1 MISISRTRG
10 DKIFDIANTLFF
22 AIVLIVTIYPLY
34 FMLIASFSSPTAV
47 NNGEIWLWPKDI
59 TFKGYEMIFDH
70 SKIWTGYKNSI
81 IYTVVGTTINV
92 VLTITG
98 GYALSRKDLPG
109 RNIFMFF
116 IVFTMFFS
124 GGMIPSYL
132 LVKDL
137 GMVNT
142 MWALIVPGA
151 ISAYNLI
158 IVRTFF
164 QSTIPD
170 ELLEAGIMDGCTNLK
185 FFTNVVIPLSK
196 PIIAVMVLFHA
207 VGHWNAYFSA
217 LIYLR
222 DTALYPLQLVLREV
236 LILTQA
242 NEVVENSGALVESSK
257 EMANV
262 SGLIKYGIVIIASL
276 PMLILYPF
284 IQKHFVKGVMI
295 GSIKG

>member
-1 MISISRTRG
+1 MNLTARTKG
-10 DKIFDIANTLFF
+10 DKIFDLFNTIFF
-22 AIVLIVTIYPLY
+22 MIVLFITIYPLY
-34 FMLIASFSSPTAV
+34 FMVIASFSSPDAV

-70 SKIWTGYKNSI
+70 DKIWTGYKNSI
-81 IYTVVGTTINV
+81 IYTVLGTAINV

-98 GYALSRKDLPG
+98 GYALSRKDLAG
-109 RNIFMFF
+109 RNMFMFF

-142 MWALIVPGA
+142 IWAMVIPNA

-164 QSTIPD
+164 QGTIPD
-170 ELLEAGIMDGCTNLK
+170 ELLEAGKIDGCTNLN
-185 FFTNVVIPLSK
+185 FFLKIVVPLST

-207 VGHWNAYFSA
+207 VGHWNTYFNA

-222 DTALYPLQLVLREV
+222 DSALHPLQLVLREV
-236 LILTQA
+236 LVLSQA
-242 NEVVENSGALVESSK
+242 NEVTDSGALAGMES
-257 EMANV
+257 EMQNI
-262 SGLIKYGIVIIASL
+262 SELIKYGVVIIASL
-276 PMLILYPF
+276 PMLVLYPF
-284 IQKHFVKGVMI
+284 VQKHFVKGVMI

>member
-1 MISISRTRG
+1 
-10 DKIFDIANTLFF
+10 
-22 AIVLIVTIYPLY
+22 
-34 FMLIASFSSPTAV
+34 MLIASFSSPDSV

-59 TFKGYEMIFDH
+59 TFEGYKMIFEH
-70 SKIWTGYKNSI
+70 EKIWTGYKNSI
-81 IYTVVGTTINV
+81 IYTVVGTLVNV

-98 GYALSRKDLPG
+98 GYALSRKDLVG
-109 RNIFMFF
+109 RNVFMFF

-124 GGMIPSYL
+124 GGMIPNYL

-142 MWALIVPGA
+142 LWAMVIPNA
-151 ISAYNLI
+151 ISVFNLI

-170 ELLEAGIMDGCTNLK
+170 ELLEAAKVDGCSDWK
-185 FFTNVVIPLSK
+185 FFLKIVLPIST
-196 PIIAVMVLFHA
+196 PIIAVMVLFSA
-207 VGHWNAYFSA
+207 VGHWNTYFSA

-222 DTALYPLQLVLREV
+222 DSNLFPLQLVLRDV

-242 NEVVENSGALVESSK
+242 QEVMDSGALMEGNA
-257 EMANV
+257 ELQNV
-262 SGLIKYGIVIIASL
+262 SELIKYGVVIIASL
-276 PMLILYPF
+276 PVLILYPF
-284 IQKHFVKGVMI
+284 VQKHFVKGVMI

>member
-1 MISISRTRG
+1 MNIGSRTRG
-10 DKIFDIANTLFF
+10 DKIFDYANVTFFLIILF
-22 AIVLIVTIYPLY
+22 ITIYPLY
-34 FMLIASFSSPTAV
+34 FMLIASFSSPDSV

-59 TFKGYEMIFDH
+59 TFEGYKMIFEH
-70 SKIWTGYKNSI
+70 EKIWTGYKNSI
-81 IYTVVGTTINV
+81 IYTVVGTLVNV

-98 GYALSRKDLPG
+98 GYALSRKDLVG
-109 RNIFMFF
+109 RNVFMFF

-124 GGMIPSYL
+124 GGMIPNYL

-142 MWALIVPGA
+142 LWAMVIPNA
-151 ISAYNLI
+151 ISVFNLI

-170 ELLEAGIMDGCTNLK
+170 ELLEAAKVDGCSDWK
-185 FFTNVVIPLSK
+185 FFLKIVLPIST
-196 PIIAVMVLFHA
+196 PIIAVMVLFSA
-207 VGHWNAYFSA
+207 VGHWNTYFSA

-222 DTALYPLQLVLREV
+222 DSNLFPLQLVLRDV

-242 NEVVENSGALVESSK
+242 QEVMDSGALMEGNA
-257 EMANV
+257 ELQNV
-262 SGLIKYGIVIIASL
+262 SELIKYGVVIIASL
-276 PMLILYPF
+276 PVLILYPF
-284 IQKHFVKGVMI
+284 VQKHFVKGVMI

>member
-1 MISISRTRG
+1 MNSISRTRG
-10 DKIFDIANTLFF
+10 DKIFDIVNILFF
-22 AIVLIVTIYPLY
+22 AIVLIVTVYPLY

-124 GGMIPSYL
+124 GGLIPSYL

-185 FFTNVVIPLSK
+185 FFTNVVVPLSK

-242 NEVVENSGALVESSK
+242 NEVVENSGAIVESSK